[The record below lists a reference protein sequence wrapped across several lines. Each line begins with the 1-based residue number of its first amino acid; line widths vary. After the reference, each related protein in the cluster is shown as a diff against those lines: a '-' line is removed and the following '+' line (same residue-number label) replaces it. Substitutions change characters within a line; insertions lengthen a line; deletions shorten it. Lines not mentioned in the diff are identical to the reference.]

1 MEKKKRHEKKQEKNK
16 TEKKEKK
23 NKEKKRRD
31 KETKTEKIQKTYR
44 QIWTNPLFKT
54 DRDRKKQETYLY

>member
-1 MEKKKRHEKKQEKNK
+1 MKKKTGKNK
-16 TEKKEKK
+16 TEKKGKK
-23 NKEKKRRD
+23 KKKINKKRRD